1 MNDEEYWF
9 NLTEG
14 SDSAVTVEFPSL
26 SRELAVGALSPAVNH
41 IGFKLG

>member
-1 MNDEEYWF
+1 MNDKEYWF
-9 NLTEG
+9 NLIEE

-26 SRELAVGALSPAVNH
+26 SGELAVGALSPAVKH